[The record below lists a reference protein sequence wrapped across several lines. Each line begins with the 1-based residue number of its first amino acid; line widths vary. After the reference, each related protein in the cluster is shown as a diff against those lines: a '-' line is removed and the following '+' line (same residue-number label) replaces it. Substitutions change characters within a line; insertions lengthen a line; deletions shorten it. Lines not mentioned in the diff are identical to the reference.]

1 MNQYQYEKW
10 QRMLDDAYAYL
21 SSDCPLTEDEV
32 MIAVYKDYIA
42 MYNFI
47 QYIANDYFE
56 LSHEKVRIQRDDY
69 IRRARDLMK
78 QINEYEE

>member
-1 MNQYQYEKW
+1 MKQYQYKQW
-10 QRMLDDAYAYL
+10 QRMVGAAYD
-21 SSDCPLTEDEV
+21 SVDSECPLLEDEV
-32 MIAVYKDYIA
+32 TVAVDKDYTA

-69 IRRARDLMK
+69 VRMARDLVK
-78 QINEYEE
+78 QINEYD

>member
-1 MNQYQYEKW
+1 MKQYQYEEW
-10 QRMLDDAYAYL
+10 QRMVEEANDNLCL
-21 SSDCPLTEDEV
+21 DCPLIEDEV
-32 MIAVYKDYIA
+32 IVAVDKDYTA

-69 IRRARDLMK
+69 VRMARNLVK
-78 QINEYEE
+78 QINEYE